1 MSVKPFRN
9 FIKSTENESVE
20 MNEKSFIKKIKMD
33 KFNRNER
40 QRKKKN
46 IKSIKKYNKNVLGI
60 ESVELDEAWTADS
73 VIKNAEIGS
82 KKGYGIIIK
91 KAGGVTKTP
100 FKHMLL
106 TTRKHGNVRV
116 TFDHGKGEFEG
127 TPQSVALH
135 INQTLGIKESVELDE
150 ARAITFVVTPDY
162 EFDGEKNV
170 DVPKTLKIKV
180 DARTMAGGYEEV
192 EEYISDEISNVT
204 GWLHNGFYT
213 KPDIEKVT
221 ESVELEEKPFLK
233 KIKMDKFS
241 RSERKRKKEN
251 IKKIRKYNKMVGIPL
266 ASSYDAESVEEEIS
280 TTTSSVGTLTDPV
293 ERGVTPKKKKRKC
306 EIEKFIGSRVFE
318 VSNDEYCRCLKGRNK
333 YERWNKY
340 FDTES
345 TSGSSIKKYSH
356 KHPNN
361 PIIIKDEKTGE
372 MMFLRR
378 RLNDNR
384 LRHNKRNN

>member
-1 MSVKPFRN
+1 
-9 FIKSTENESVE
+9 
-20 MNEKSFIKKIKMD
+20 
-33 KFNRNER
+33 
-40 QRKKKN
+40 
-46 IKSIKKYNKNVLGI
+46 
-60 ESVELDEAWTADS
+60 
-73 VIKNAEIGS
+73 
-82 KKGYGIIIK
+82 
-91 KAGGVTKTP
+91 
-100 FKHMLL
+100 MLL

-135 INQTLGIKESVELDE
+135 INKILGIK
-150 ARAITFVVTPDY
+150 
-162 EFDGEKNV
+162 
-170 DVPKTLKIKV
+170 
-180 DARTMAGGYEEV
+180 
-192 EEYISDEISNVT
+192 
-204 GWLHNGFYT
+204 
-213 KPDIEKVT
+213 

-345 TSGSSIKKYSH
+345 VSGSSIKKYSH